1 MYFKHAVD
9 AMGTRNGAAVTAA
22 VAALLTSG
30 LCRIVNGVAKELQHP
45 FFTPVSQVQPRQLTC
60 SAAAMVCQW
69 PLLSTV
75 PHLVSQSNFRVRTGK
90 TAWFQPE

>member
-9 AMGTRNGAAVTAA
+9 AMGTRGGAAVTAA

-45 FFTPVSQVQPRQLTC
+45 FFTPVSQVSLPASPRHAPRT
-60 SAAAMVCQW
+60 
-69 PLLSTV
+69 LLVTIVIEAKCWLGWRNLWSGPV
-75 PHLVSQSNFRVRTGK
+75 P
-90 TAWFQPE
+90 

>member
-9 AMGTRNGAAVTAA
+9 AMGSRNGAAITAA

-45 FFTPVSQVQPRQLTC
+45 FFTPVSQAR
-60 SAAAMVCQW
+60 SGGAAIDRSIMQ
-69 PLLSTV
+69 TYD
-75 PHLVSQSNFRVRTGK
+75 HM
-90 TAWFQPE
+90 

>member
-22 VAALLTSG
+22 VAALLSSG

-45 FFTPVSQVQPRQLTC
+45 FFTPVSQVGAR
-60 SAAAMVCQW
+60 AALQG
-69 PLLSTV
+69 SGIESGS
-75 PHLVSQSNFRVRTGK
+75 HLGTSSN
-90 TAWFQPE
+90 AA

>member
-45 FFTPVSQVQPRQLTC
+45 FFTPVSQARSC
-60 SAAAMVCQW
+60 GAA
-69 PLLSTV
+69 SRG
-75 PHLVSQSNFRVRTGK
+75 SNRESRQSNGGC
-90 TAWFQPE
+90 PS